1 MNETCRMHNQ
11 FWQTSNPLWFN
22 QYFSIHGTMREEI
35 PVQEKESLIIQI
47 YEKQNLD
54 PKYVFPKFKI
64 FWNCIYP
71 HFWSTKN
78 YRLNEP
84 SIWKLGV
91 LKTLELVFH
100 TIKSHTYE
108 KYISL
113 KNCFMFQILLRQN
126 KQIKPFKRLL
136 EV

>member
-84 SIWKLGV
+84 SIY
-91 LKTLELVFH
+91 LKTGGSED
-100 TIKSHTYE
+100 TWISISHHQ
-108 KYISL
+108 ISHIWEIHFFKKL
-113 KNCFMFQILLRQN
+113 FYVSDSFEAKQTN
-126 KQIKPFKRLL
+126 KTF
-136 EV
+136 